1 MARKL
6 EKEWREEKTVN
17 ESLLKRIDFLSGE
30 VQGLK
35 AENAD
40 LGEQNRDLTFFISG
54 SERLKDQGDD
64 VVQGTVSV
72 PEESGSNKNKKKKGK
87 GKGRK

>member
-1 MARKL
+1 M
-6 EKEWREEKTVN
+6 N

-35 AENAD
+35 AENGD
-40 LGEQNRDLTFFISG
+40 LSEQNRDLTFFISG
-54 SERLKDQGDD
+54 SERLRDQGDD

-72 PEESGSNKNKKKKGK
+72 PEESGSNKKKKKGK
-87 GKGRK
+87 GRR

>member
-17 ESLLKRIDFLSGE
+17 ESLLKRIEFLSGE

-40 LGEQNRDLTFFISG
+40 LSEQNRDLTFFISG

-72 PEESGSNKNKKKKGK
+72 PEESNKNKKKKGK
-87 GKGRK
+87 GRK

>member
-1 MARKL
+1 MAGG
-6 EKEWREEKTVN
+6 EKTVN
-17 ESLLKRIDFLSGE
+17 ESLLKRIEFLSGE

-40 LGEQNRDLTFFISG
+40 LSEQNRDLTFFISG

-72 PEESGSNKNKKKKGK
+72 PEESNKNKKKKGK
-87 GKGRK
+87 GRK